1 MPPNPFRALPSGRG
15 RPSAAIACA
24 IAAATAFLIAM
35 AAVPA
40 RAYVFL
46 DTSAPTPAPAPSAPP
61 AAAAPAAED
70 SAAGSLPRA
79 TPASR
84 PATPARDTVPV
95 RAGPS
100 HYRAVLFLSTD
111 SKLIY
116 AYIGVLKALEQY
128 GLAPDAILAE
138 SKSVAVGAAWALGYD
153 AGAIESW
160 FMSHPLESLL
170 SPFPAHRPVEERA
183 YLPDGR
189 DPPQWDFPLNLDA
202 LQARSLKWNDLAR
215 AENGEYLHLSWA
227 IAKLTHDGP
236 RGPIEDLQSAP
247 RRLAVQ
253 VSDLESAQPGV
264 VTEGNLQTILKS
276 SLLPEEVV
284 RRRPG
289 LWPFASGALLSGH
302 AVLAPKLPFTCDRM
316 ILIEPGRRLR
326 PPALQPGP
334 LPWTDS
340 LALRAKA
347 LAVAQ
352 DAEASPGGLQA
363 QALRIEL
370 QPGPAFKPDEDDPA
384 LWIALGYTSALR
396 SMDVLK
402 AALPAAPATPA
413 LAPVPAAVTPPPAE
427 SPLGLNRLSVNPL
440 APGGHQMLLDIL
452 RVREGDVS
460 DSAGEA
466 SIEALTNSGYYTDLD
481 VEWAKGNEQEKALLV
496 FDARERSK
504 LRFRAGWNALVAG
517 DEMRERPPEVFGG
530 MVWSEPFYI
539 PVEAEGGARL
549 GGNRPGFHWNF
560 AIAPI
565 YPWPMQLGLGY
576 VYSQADLEPPFQGSA
591 TGPMG
596 ALPFPIRYRR
606 HTLQG
611 SANLEPSPHFRS
623 QTQVRSDSV
632 VLLHRPD
639 PFADDDA
646 PPADS
651 LKSVDFIEKLYLGL
665 GRTAKDGSHPLGWQG
680 RFRYVNPVVTSGF
693 PRREFSSA
701 ESRLRLAWG
710 DFRVIDHYYWSDQE
724 VLPAGDADFSSGSAA
739 YDLLQAGKIDAF
751 DFQDDYFFRFL
762 RSAHFQDVRLEF
774 APVWGRGGMKV
785 SAGAWS
791 NYGPAFF
798 PEQGRLRPLF
808 GQRIAGRGFWELQ
821 AGYLTPF
828 GSVRIGAG
836 GLDGESPFYYFRIGS
851 DARWGMD
858 GD

>member
-1 MPPNPFRALPSGRG
+1 MPPNPFRATPSVRG
-15 RPSAAIACA
+15 RLSVACVA
-24 IAAATAFLIAM
+24 VAAAYIAL
-35 AAVPA
+35 APVRAP
-40 RAYVFL
+40 AYVFL
-46 DTSAPTPAPAPSAPP
+46 DTSAPEPVPSPAPPP
-61 AAAAPAAED
+61 AQAGQAAP
-70 SAAGSLPRA
+70 GK
-79 TPASR
+79 AST
-84 PATPARDTVPV
+84 ADTVPV
-95 RAGPS
+95 RTGPP
-100 HYRAVLFLSTD
+100 HYRAVLFLSAD

-128 GLAPDAILAE
+128 GLAPDAVLAE
-138 SKSVAVGAAWALGYD
+138 SKSVAVGAAWAMGYD
-153 AGAIESW
+153 AAGIENW
-160 FMSHPLESLL
+160 FLSHPLENLL
-170 SPFPAHRPVEERA
+170 SPFPAHRPVEERP
-183 YLPDGR
+183 YLPDGL
-189 DPPQWDFPLNLDA
+189 DPPQWDLPLNLEA
-202 LQARSLKWNDLAR
+202 LQTRTLKWTDLAR
-215 AENGEYLHLSWA
+215 EENGEYLHLSWA

-236 RGPIEDLQSAP
+236 RGPVEDLKSAP

-253 VSDLESAQPGV
+253 VSDLESAQPAV

-302 AVLAPKLPFTCDRM
+302 AVLAPKLPFTCDRI

-363 QALRIEL
+363 RALRIEL
-370 QPGPAFKPDEDDPA
+370 QPGPAFQPDEEDPA
-384 LWIALGYTSALR
+384 QWIALGYTSALR

-402 AALPAAPATPA
+402 AALPAAPPA
-413 LAPVPAAVTPPPAE
+413 PAAQVPAE
-427 SPLGLNRLSVNPL
+427 SPLSLNRLSVNPL

-452 RVREGDVS
+452 RVSEEDAS
-460 DSAGEA
+460 DSAGEG
-466 SIEALTNSGYYTDLD
+466 SIEALTHSGYYSDLD
-481 VEWAKGNEQEKALLV
+481 VEWAKGSEQEKALLV

-549 GGNRPGFHWNF
+549 GGNRPGFHWRF

-576 VYSQADLEPPFQGSA
+576 VYSQADFEPPFQAAA
-591 TGPMG
+591 TRSLGT
-596 ALPFPIRYRR
+596 LPFPVRYRR
-606 HTLQG
+606 HSLQG
-611 SANLEPSPHFRS
+611 FANLAPSQHFRS
-623 QTQVRSDSV
+623 QTMVRSDSV
-632 VLLHRPD
+632 VMLHR
-639 PFADDDA
+639 ADLLSDGEVA
-646 PPADS
+646 PSDS

-665 GRTAKDGSHPLGWQG
+665 GKTAKDGSHPLGWQG
-680 RFRYVNPVVTSGF
+680 RFRYVNPIVTSGV

-710 DFRVIDHYYWSDQE
+710 DFRAVDHYYWSDQE
-724 VLPAGDADFSSGSAA
+724 VLPAGTSDFYDGAAA
-739 YDLLQAGKIDAF
+739 YDLLQAGRIDAF

-762 RSAHFQDVRLEF
+762 RSAHFQDVRLEY
-774 APVWGRGGMKV
+774 APVWGRGGMKL
-785 SAGAWS
+785 SAGAWN

-798 PEQGRLRPLF
+798 PEQSRLRPLL
-808 GQRIAGRGFWELQ
+808 GQKIAGRAFWEVQ

-836 GLDGESPFYYFRIGS
+836 GLDGETPFYYFRIGS

-858 GD
+858 ED